1 MESKSLN
8 FRMFEQI
15 NEWKSMCI
23 LKKLNLRNEFTLWYP
38 GNGRKNNNTQQE
50 REIFLF
56 TLFFC
61 CCYPMLLYD
70 TMYDALT
77 DRKPLN
83 K

>member
-1 MESKSLN
+1 
-8 FRMFEQI
+8 
-15 NEWKSMCI
+15 MCI

-38 GNGRKNNNTQQE
+38 GNERKKKYTTVKRN
-50 REIFLF
+50 ILIYLF
-56 TLFFC
+56 
-61 CCYPMLLYD
+61 YPMLFYD

>member
-23 LKKLNLRNEFTLWYP
+23 LKKLNLRNEFILWYP
-38 GNGRKNNNTQQE
+38 GNGREEKIHYRKE
-50 REIFLF
+50 KYSYLLYF
-56 TLFFC
+56 TF

-77 DRKPLN
+77 DRKPLS

>member
-1 MESKSLN
+1 MECKSLY

-38 GNGRKNNNTQQE
+38 GNGIKNKHNRKE
-50 REIFLF
+50 KYSYLLYLF
-56 TLFFC
+56 
-61 CCYPMLLYD
+61 YPMLLYD
-70 TMYDALT
+70 TLYDALT